1 MQIQA
6 PFCSQPTAVDHSCE
20 QQSLGCRWPKLLSTS
35 QGNTAITRE
44 NPLFWS
50 IRSKTQAVFDLCSTD
65 THVRHSCVGCTYTSV
80 YTVNVH
86 TQLAAVESFFKH
98 SEDTQMLVFTLPWS
112 RAAANKT
119 SWSMNLVFLGATL
132 LIPVRCLLLPVMF
145 STLLETC
152 FNNYLSKGQIFID
165 LKHRSAWEVH
175 NRIWKE

>member
-1 MQIQA
+1 MPLTSSVWYFLSIKKEHIRDKAKKKKKITSGNLQIQA

-98 SEDTQMLVFTLPWS
+98 SEDTQMLVFTLP
-112 RAAANKT
+112 
-119 SWSMNLVFLGATL
+119 
-132 LIPVRCLLLPVMF
+132 
-145 STLLETC
+145 
-152 FNNYLSKGQIFID
+152 
-165 LKHRSAWEVH
+165 
-175 NRIWKE
+175 